1 MKVRFYGQKYGVWAP
16 VLAEV
21 ESEAELGK
29 LSQVRGGVAAIEHR
43 TVWEGTGLPT
53 GVMDNFCLTFNCDVC
68 GGRTA

>member
-29 LSQVRGGVAAIEHR
+29 LSRVHGGVAAI
-43 TVWEGTGLPT
+43 
-53 GVMDNFCLTFNCDVC
+53 GVMDNFYLTFNCDVC